1 MNNKELQAARK
12 LLMLDVSEAAELI
25 GKVSARTWQYWES
38 GRNAVPDDVD
48 VEMHALLSIRGEM
61 INRITDSLPDDC
73 AVDLPFHTSFE
84 TFSTANPGKNRVQ
97 WRLEQSVAA
106 LFYTE
111 GNANLV

>member
-25 GKVSARTWQYWES
+25 GKVSPRTWQYWES

-48 VEMHALLSIRGEM
+48 AAMQALLIDRGEM
-61 INRITDSLPDDC
+61 IDKITDALSDETR
-73 AVDLPFHTSFE
+73 VSLPFHNAFE
-84 TFSTANPGKNRVQ
+84 TFTLDNPGMSKVD
-97 WRLEQSVAA
+97 WRLQQSVAA

-111 GNANLV
+111 GNADLV